1 MCNEMAGGVYILH
14 TYIFF
19 KIRFDNSHHYE

>member
-1 MCNEMAGGVYILH
+1 MAGGVYILH

-19 KIRFDNSHHYE
+19 